1 MAVLFLS
8 LNEKLQKLKQFSC
21 MSNNWIP
28 QEFAP
33 TNSNLKNVFMLIV
46 LVSTFV
52 LTLLLSQFNKKNVQ
66 TVEITKLGIESKNVK
81 PSLFH
86 YFLDLSY
93 IIYMLCSKIP
103 TSWNAFIQCFVY
115 ASNYAGEIKVRTQY
129 GEEMIYYN
137 ILWDIIVFLPTIS
150 YIHCTLNFA

>member
-1 MAVLFLS
+1 
-8 LNEKLQKLKQFSC
+8 

-66 TVEITKLGIESKNVK
+66 TVEITKLGIESKTLFI
-81 PSLFH
+81 SLASGFKL
-86 YFLDLSY
+86 YNL
-93 IIYMLCSKIP
+93 
-103 TSWNAFIQCFVY
+103 Y
-115 ASNYAGEIKVRTQY
+115 AMFKSPNQLKH
-129 GEEMIYYN
+129 
-137 ILWDIIVFLPTIS
+137 
-150 YIHCTLNFA
+150 IHPMPCLRF

>member
-1 MAVLFLS
+1 
-8 LNEKLQKLKQFSC
+8 

-66 TVEITKLGIESKNVK
+66 TVEITKLRKK
-81 PSLFH
+81 
-86 YFLDLSY
+86 
-93 IIYMLCSKIP
+93 
-103 TSWNAFIQCFVY
+103 
-115 ASNYAGEIKVRTQY
+115 
-129 GEEMIYYN
+129 
-137 ILWDIIVFLPTIS
+137 
-150 YIHCTLNFA
+150 

>member
-1 MAVLFLS
+1 
-8 LNEKLQKLKQFSC
+8 

-66 TVEITKLGIESKNVK
+66 IVEITKLGIESKTVK
-81 PSLFH
+81 PFLFH
-86 YFLDLSY
+86 
-93 IIYMLCSKIP
+93 
-103 TSWNAFIQCFVY
+103 
-115 ASNYAGEIKVRTQY
+115 
-129 GEEMIYYN
+129 
-137 ILWDIIVFLPTIS
+137 
-150 YIHCTLNFA
+150 